1 MSELP
6 KGWLTITLGQVTS
19 KPQYGYTTKSQT
31 SGDILY
37 LRTTDLTSG
46 KVDWETVPYC
56 VDSPKDISKY
66 LLQDRDIVISRA
78 GSVGFH
84 LLIKSPPSNAVFAS
98 YLIRFKPSSFIDE
111 RYLSHFL
118 NSRDYWSQI
127 TEKSAGVAVQNINA
141 KKLSD
146 LNLPLPPLN
155 EQRRIADKLDS
166 ILSKV
171 NRAQERLE
179 KIPSIIKRFRQS
191 ILSAAMLGELT
202 SEWRGLKENNEPWD
216 SVQLID
222 VVISKPRNGKSPRG
236 VDFDTG
242 IKNLTLSAITP
253 GYFVENKFKF
263 VDLDVPDD
271 SHLWVKNEDILI
283 QRANSIEYVGVSA
296 LYQGED
302 NKYIYPDLIMK
313 CRANDKIL
321 PKFLYYSLSSEIL
334 RKYFR
339 DNATG
344 TTGNMPKINQSVVS
358 AAPIRLPP
366 LEEQNEIVRR
376 IESLFSLADIVE
388 KQYTDAK
395 ARTNSLA
402 HSILAKAFRGELV
415 DQNLNDEPAIKL
427 LEHIKVEQDKQN
439 KKTEKSQRIPK
450 ISEVKSEQQALSI
463 LTDRTEE
470 NRSPLI
476 ISETKDSLRL
486 QYQEQIDKAQ
496 STLKEAKFTVEQF
509 RSVTDFK
516 GDYDSF
522 KALVMNLLK
531 GTPGLSEPL
540 LEVDSWDTNSGDY
553 LLRLLEMK

>member
-1 MSELP
+1 MP
-6 KGWLTITLGQVTS
+6 KGWLAITLGQVTS

-31 SGDILY
+31 NGDVLY

-46 KVDWETVPYC
+46 KVDWETVPCC
-56 VDSPKDISKY
+56 VDNPKDVSKY

-84 LLIKSPPSNAVFAS
+84 LLLKSPPSNAVFAS

-111 RYLSHFL
+111 RYLSHFF
-118 NSRDYWSQI
+118 NSKAYWSQI
-127 TEKSAGVAVQNINA
+127 TEKSAGVAVQNVNA

-146 LNLPLPPLN
+146 LKLPLAPLN
-155 EQRRIADKLDS
+155 EQRCIADKLDS
-166 ILSKV
+166 ILANV

-179 KIPSIIKRFRQS
+179 KVPSILKRFRQS
-191 ILSAAMLGELT
+191 ILSAATLGELT
-202 SEWRGLKENNEPWD
+202 REWRELKENSEPWN

-222 VVISKPRNGKSPRG
+222 VIVSKPRNGKSPRG

-263 VDLDVPDD
+263 VALDVPDD
-271 SHLWVKNEDILI
+271 SHLWVKSGDILI

-296 LYQGED
+296 LYQGKD

-313 CRANDKIL
+313 CRANNKIL
-321 PKFLYYSLSSEIL
+321 PKFLYYSLSSEIV

-358 AAPIRLPP
+358 TAPIELPS
-366 LEEQNEIVRR
+366 LAEQNEIVRR

-388 KQYTDAK
+388 KQYSDAK
-395 ARTNSLA
+395 ARINSLTY
-402 HSILAKAFRGELV
+402 SILAKAFRGELV
-415 DQNLNDEPAIKL
+415 SQDVNDEPASKL
-427 LEHIKVEQDKQN
+427 LEYIKVEQDNQK
-439 KKTEKSQRIPK
+439 KKTEKPQRR
-450 ISEVKSEQQALSI
+450 STNNGVKSAQQALPR
-463 LTDRTEE
+463 LTDQPEE
-470 NRSPLI
+470 NRTPLI
-476 ISETKDSLRL
+476 AIETKDSLRL
-486 QYQEQIDKAQ
+486 QYQEQIEKAQ
-496 STLKEAKFTVEQF
+496 STLKGAKFTVEQF

-522 KALVMNLLK
+522 KVLVMNLLK
-531 GTPGLSEPL
+531 GIPSLSEPL
-540 LEVDSWDTNSGDY
+540 LEVDSWDANSGDY
-553 LLRLLEMK
+553 LLRLLEGK